1 MPMQPFSQN
10 LCDPDARP
18 EKYPPPP
25 PYPVVTISSI
35 DLVNIQKSPEKRL

>member
-18 EKYPPPP
+18 EKYPPTPLP
-25 PYPVVTISSI
+25 GSNH
-35 DLVNIQKSPEKRL
+35 L